1 MKQSFLQPFFQ
12 LLSNRFPRIGELQ
25 PRVGLLEGAVSHAQR
40 PFFGLENL
48 FPQLRVVPHR
58 LHIVDTHHG
67 FHIPQDEIHGHD
79 AVRTRKEALEIGERI
94 ADRHLLDAGEYH
106 LVDRLGELLVVT
118 PFLQV
123 GNEPAREFLHI
134 AEHDLRKLFARN
146 LSGDRIGFE
155 HRMHRDHLL
164 ALLGRDDQL
173 LGVDRLPEHLFGN
186 TGGRIDV
193 DRHIHRTGEFRREA
207 VDSLDLL
214 EHHAEI
220 DHVHPVVKPFD
231 AELHHVEHR
240 HLLAWHGI
248 FAQRRGKDRSLY
260 LQRIGG
266 SRVVK
271 HLDAMAAYE
280 GLDAVYPL
288 ILPNYLIT
296 AFNIMLVK
304 NYYQNSIP
312 DALIEAAEID
322 GASEL
327 TIFWKIVFP
336 LSTPVIA
343 TISLFTALKYWN
355 DWVNALY
362 YITKPQLYGIQNLL
376 LRIMDN
382 IQFLKSGGAGEIA
395 GAAMVDLPGTSVRM
409 AMAVVGILPIILIYP
424 FVQKYFIKGV
434 VVGAVKG

>member
-1 MKQSFLQPFFQ
+1 MKTREDKIYSFFGHLIMTILTLLAIIPILLMFISSLTDNATLLQNGYSFLPEKWSTYAYEWVFTSSSSMVIKAYGMSFILTATGVVCSLALTTCLAYGLSKKGLPGRNVLTFLVFFTM
-12 LLSNRFPRIGELQ
+12 
-25 PRVGLLEGAVSHAQR
+25 
-40 PFFGLENL
+40 L
-48 FPQLRVVPHR
+48 FNGGVVPSYMMWSQF
-58 LHIVDTHHG
+58 
-67 FHIPQDEIHGHD
+67 FHL
-79 AVRTRKEALEIGERI
+79 K
-94 ADRHLLDAGEYH
+94 
-106 LVDRLGELLVVT
+106 
-118 PFLQV
+118 
-123 GNEPAREFLHI
+123 
-134 AEHDLRKLFARN
+134 
-146 LSGDRIGFE
+146 
-155 HRMHRDHLL
+155 
-164 ALLGRDDQL
+164 
-173 LGVDRLPEHLFGN
+173 N
-186 TGGRIDV
+186 TIW
-193 DRHIHRTGEFRREA
+193 A
-207 VDSLDLL
+207 
-214 EHHAEI
+214 
-220 DHVHPVVKPFD
+220 
-231 AELHHVEHR
+231 
-240 HLLAWHGI
+240 
-248 FAQRRGKDRSLY
+248 
-260 LQRIGG
+260 
-266 SRVVK
+266 
-271 HLDAMAAYE
+271 
-280 GLDAVYPL
+280 L